1 MSNSEEKPQRWYN
14 PKDTLKEP
22 IYRTGLMVNNSLC
35 NEKVEFFTKNGDRT
49 INWYM
54 CGPTVYDS
62 AHLGHARTY
71 LTFDIIRRILS
82 NYFHYDVNLCMNI
95 TDIDDKI
102 IQRSNEQKKNFSEFA
117 RYWEDSFFKDMR
129 ALNVMYPNYIT
140 RVSEYIPEII
150 AFIEVII
157 KNGYAYEK
165 NGSVYF
171 DIEAYKKGN
180 HLYAKLVP
188 QDKNQNLEEL
198 QEAEGALSKDNTSEK
213 KNKGDFA
220 LWKTSKKD
228 EPFWD
233 SPWGKGRP
241 GWHIECSVMS
251 FSVFGQS
258 LDIHSGGIDLKFPHH
273 DNEIAQTEAHDESK
287 QWINYFLHTGHLKIE
302 GLKMSKSLKNFKKIT
317 DFISLYNP
325 NTFRLYFCNSKWDMD
340 MDFTENGLS
349 MSSAN
354 DKKITEFFQNIKVW
368 ARENDLKR
376 DLKFDPE
383 DSELNKFFNESKKNI
398 HQFFCDNF
406 NTPGVVTSL
415 LELIKKTYEYH
426 DKCNQKKSLKLH
438 LVYGVAKYIS
448 DILKCL
454 GLVYNTEF
462 VDYFRLSEG
471 DGGKNAEEILT
482 PFINAITD
490 FRGEVKESCIADK
503 DVKKVIN
510 ICDKLRDDIL
520 PNLGVR
526 IEDKGNKEKSVWK
539 FFDKEEYLKEKEK
552 EKELKENKKKQKE
565 AEAKEREQK
574 LSLTA
579 KEYYATL
586 TDKYSEFDNDGVPT
600 KNAKGNELSKEQ
612 YNKLKKEFAKHDKQ
626 HQKWLEQQEKK
637 KGEDGNKKEK
647 KKKKD
652 KGEDNKEEDKGEDN
666 KEEEKLE

>member
-1 MSNSEEKPQRWYN
+1 MSDKEEKPQRWYN

-171 DIEAYKKGN
+171 DIEAYKKGK

-198 QEAEGALSKDNTSEK
+198 QEAEGALSKDNTGEK

-317 DFISLYNP
+317 DFISLYSP
-325 NTFRLYFCNSKWDMD
+325 NAFRLYFCNSKWDMD

-383 DSELNKFFNESKKNI
+383 DSALNKFFNESKKNI

-406 NTPGVVTSL
+406 NTPGVVTSVL
-415 LELIKKTYEYH
+415 DLIKKTYEYH
-426 DKCNQKKSLKLH
+426 DKCEQKKSLKLH

-462 VDYFRLSEG
+462 VDYFRLSES

-490 FRGEVKESCIADK
+490 FRGEVKDSCIADK
-503 DVKKVIN
+503 DVKKVLS
-510 ICDKLRDDIL
+510 ICDKLRDEVL

-565 AEAKEREQK
+565 AEAKEREHK

-586 TDKYSEFDNDGVPT
+586 TDKYSEFDSEGIPT

-637 KGEDGNKKEK
+637 KAEGGNKKEK

-652 KGEDNKEEDKGEDN
+652 KEEKKEEDKGEDN